1 MPSVYAFL
9 SEIGGVSAAL
19 FLVEGNTL
27 FFISSILFSLFFIL
41 FQHKTIIRIATVILT
56 IFVFVYGYA
65 SLSNIDS
72 KHLPSQ
78 FINKDIT
85 FVAKVSDFSK
95 ETFKPDSFEINKIW
109 VNGNVFYEHCRVYS
123 RWHIPPPYSIVEITG
138 KIIKNSDYTI
148 IERINR
154 NSFTVYANKVKIL
167 KTNKLFDLL
176 SDARNKMTEN
186 TSLSMKSNEA
196 FLLLSSSAGISTLTY
211 EEKEPFIKTGTTH
224 IFAVSG
230 LHTSILGES
239 VQKMFS
245 FSNLTQAA
253 PFISLFSIFLFLM
266 IVGFRVS
273 VLRAF
278 IMYGATVIAKIRGEE
293 LISINTLAFAAMLI
307 ILFNPLALFSISFL
321 FSFSAIFAITIIAP
335 ILIQHIPNN
344 AATSLISQTISVQ
357 LVLAPLIAFYFHTF
371 SLSAFIANF
380 FVIPYMYIALPIGII
395 QSILSLISINAAKF
409 FAPISNI
416 VFTILFR
423 TVRFFAK
430 PSKSSINI
438 HFKGVNLIIYFLL
451 LTFFIAS
458 IKKWKK
464 KMVVISATL
473 LALSFAIP
481 FMFTPAFHIYP
492 LKLKGEDG
500 FIIQKY
506 KTVIYITS
514 PTALKSEDSDTYA
527 IKTALQENGVNSLKA
542 MIFDTPFED
551 KESSSAK
558 LVGQIPIENIILIK
572 GKSDLTEAFQKV
584 NGNKTKIKIVSS
596 RAKITINGVEIT
608 FMPGKDKNAV
618 LIKNNGE
625 KYLLVGKYFQPVE
638 YIPYVDTLIAPNGLD
653 TSKFKFGKLDSY

>member
-41 FQHKTIIRIATVILT
+41 FQHKTIIRIATIILT

-72 KHLPSQ
+72 KRLPSQ

-109 VNGNVFYEHCRVYS
+109 INGNVFYEHCRVYS

-239 VQKMFS
+239 VQKMFF

-293 LISINTLAFAAMLI
+293 LIPINTLAFAAMLI
-307 ILFNPLALFSISFL
+307 ILF
-321 FSFSAIFAITIIAP
+321 SA
-335 ILIQHIPNN
+335 
-344 AATSLISQTISVQ
+344 
-357 LVLAPLIAFYFHTF
+357 
-371 SLSAFIANF
+371 
-380 FVIPYMYIALPIGII
+380 
-395 QSILSLISINAAKF
+395 
-409 FAPISNI
+409 
-416 VFTILFR
+416 
-423 TVRFFAK
+423 
-430 PSKSSINI
+430 
-438 HFKGVNLIIYFLL
+438 
-451 LTFFIAS
+451 
-458 IKKWKK
+458 
-464 KMVVISATL
+464 
-473 LALSFAIP
+473 
-481 FMFTPAFHIYP
+481 
-492 LKLKGEDG
+492 DG
-500 FIIQKY
+500 
-506 KTVIYITS
+506 
-514 PTALKSEDSDTYA
+514 
-527 IKTALQENGVNSLKA
+527 
-542 MIFDTPFED
+542 
-551 KESSSAK
+551 
-558 LVGQIPIENIILIK
+558 
-572 GKSDLTEAFQKV
+572 
-584 NGNKTKIKIVSS
+584 
-596 RAKITINGVEIT
+596 
-608 FMPGKDKNAV
+608 
-618 LIKNNGE
+618 
-625 KYLLVGKYFQPVE
+625 
-638 YIPYVDTLIAPNGLD
+638 
-653 TSKFKFGKLDSY
+653 